1 MTHAGNRGR
10 CGSCRVTLL
19 LAGRDRLRPNQIT
32 MRPRDFSAPLY
43 PRGLL
48 EEAWAQIVDELGT
61 EIEHYKAKPYR
72 KVPPSPELIEKRENA
87 EASGVSRHVSLGIRS
102 MSRLRPRLTVG

>member
-1 MTHAGNRGR
+1 
-10 CGSCRVTLL
+10 
-19 LAGRDRLRPNQIT
+19 

-61 EIEHYKAKPYR
+61 EIEDYKAKPYR

-87 EASGVSRHVSLGIRS
+87 EAKRRIA
-102 MSRLRPRLTVG
+102 SRLAGHKVYVASEAEINRWVKE